1 MIVSTL
7 KAYKKGKEACFAGMP
22 FNTNPHLGKSG
33 VIAKIQQA
41 AWNKGF
47 LETERSTRGA

>member
-1 MIVSTL
+1 MFLDMSS
-7 KAYKKGKEACFAGMP
+7 AYEKGKEACFAGIP
-22 FNTNPHLGKSG
+22 FNANPHLGKSG

-47 LETERSTRGA
+47 LETERSSRGA